1 MPSKDEQAAFGVFP
15 QMKPKRSK
23 QDREAAKNVPIDL
36 ARGALSG
43 VLGAPGDIESL
54 IRMLPYLSEETI
66 LPTSEDIE
74 KRIPF
79 RSDTPVSQAAT
90 GLGQLAGGFYTGRG
104 SPLRAIASL
113 PSAVKHGAQEFALAS
128 GQSGPRIF
136 IGPNAK
142 TFNSSNMAQAVALEK
157 QGVDPVDIWRQTG
170 TFKGADGIWR
180 QEISDQGAKFLTPD
194 ERALRIAENKLKI
207 DQLKQQIAPTKQKD
221 LFPKALTEAKKEAR
235 EET

>member
-1 MPSKDEQAAFGVFP
+1 MADEKAAFGVFP

-54 IRMLPYLSEETI
+54 IRMLPGLSEETI

-104 SPLRAIASL
+104 SPLRAIGSIPGAL
-113 PSAVKHGAQEFALAS
+113 KHGAQEFALAS

-142 TFNSSNMAQAVALEK
+142 IFDGNRAMKAV
-157 QGVDPVDIWRQTG
+157 
-170 TFKGADGIWR
+170 
-180 QEISDQGAKFLTPD
+180 
-194 ERALRIAENKLKI
+194 
-207 DQLKQQIAPTKQKD
+207 
-221 LFPKALTEAKKEAR
+221 
-235 EET
+235 